1 MSLADGGGLAML
13 SMRRLAE
20 DLGVEAMS
28 LYHHVASKDRIL
40 DGLVDA
46 VFAEMAFPLDGG
58 DWRTAMRERALSA
71 RAALARHPWAL
82 GLLESRSNPG
92 PATLRHHDAVLGCLR
107 GAGFTLALAAHAYA
121 ALDSYIFGFAL
132 QEANLPFG
140 DPAELAQL
148 AATLVPQLAGDYPH
162 LAEMT
167 AEHVLQPGY
176 AFAQEFEF
184 GLALLLDGLERL
196 RSG

>member
-28 LYHHVASKDRIL
+28 LYHHVANKDRIL

-121 ALDSYIFGFAL
+121 ALDSYIYGFAL